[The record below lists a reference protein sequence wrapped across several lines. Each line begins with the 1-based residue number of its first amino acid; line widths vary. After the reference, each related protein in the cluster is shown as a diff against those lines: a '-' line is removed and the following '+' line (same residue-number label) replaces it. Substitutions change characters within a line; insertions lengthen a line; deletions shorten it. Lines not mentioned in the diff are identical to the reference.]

1 MSTLLLRHE
10 SDHLRVFFI
19 IYAVFFAQG
28 LIRMVEQIYSQPDL
42 NSVVALAALA
52 LIGLRLIFS
61 PEALSEYLLAL
72 QATGQPAC
80 AKAVTLWHYP
90 VLLIQA
96 WALFLTCYQLK
107 FSGPEGPGPSIVW
120 SALATLA
127 INTWLGSQLL
137 GATTAGVHFNASS
150 GTRPLF
156 WMMNNLVC
164 VALAASALL
173 FVPRSSVLIALAIL
187 VLNSLIA
194 LFVTAESYVPR
205 PAGTAALGKESKG

>member
-1 MSTLLLRHE
+1 MSALLLRHD

-28 LIRMVEQIYSQPDL
+28 LIRMVEQVYSQPNL
-42 NSVVALAALA
+42 NSVVASASLA

-72 QATGQPAC
+72 RAAGQPAC
-80 AKAVTLWHYP
+80 PKTVTLWHYP

-96 WALFLTCYQLK
+96 WALFLTCYQLR
-107 FSGPEGPGPSIVW
+107 FSGPEGPEPSIVW

-127 INTWLGSQLL
+127 INTAWLSSQFL
-137 GATTAGVHFNASS
+137 GATTAGVHFSES
-150 GTRPLF
+150 RGPRPLF

-164 VALAASALL
+164 VVLAGSALL
-173 FVPRSSVLIALAIL
+173 FVPRSGVLIALVIIGVEQSGGAIL
-187 VLNSLIA
+187 HCRIVRS
-194 LFVTAESYVPR
+194 S
-205 PAGTAALGKESKG
+205 S

>member
-1 MSTLLLRHE
+1 MSALLLRHD

-28 LIRMVEQIYSQPDL
+28 LIRMVEQVYSQPNL
-42 NSVVALAALA
+42 NSVVASAALA

-72 QATGQPAC
+72 RAAGQPAC

-127 INTWLGSQLL
+127 INTAWLSSQFL
-137 GATTAGVHFNASS
+137 GATTAGIHFNESR
-150 GTRPLF
+150 GPRPLF
-156 WMMNNLVC
+156 WMMNNLIC
-164 VALAASALL
+164 VVLAGSALL
-173 FVPRSSVLIALAIL
+173 FVPSGGVLIALVIL
-187 VLNSLIA
+187 VVNSLVT
-194 LFVTAESYVPR
+194 LFGTAESYVPQVENR
-205 PAGTAALGKESKG
+205 